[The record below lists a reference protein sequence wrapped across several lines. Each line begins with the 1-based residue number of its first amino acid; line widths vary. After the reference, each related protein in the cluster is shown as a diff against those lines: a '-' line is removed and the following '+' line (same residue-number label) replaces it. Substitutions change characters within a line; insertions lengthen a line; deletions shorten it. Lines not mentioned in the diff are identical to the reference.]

1 MELSAD
7 KLSSPLNPSL
17 TLLDVEGKVLA
28 NNVGIGGRRDA
39 RIDYSFSKP
48 GAYALRIEDIT
59 GQGGAGYIY
68 RLSVAPSI
76 PDFAID
82 VTPDNPN
89 IGRGGTVL
97 LTIVAPRRVGF
108 TGEIGIK
115 VKNLPPGVTAS
126 SGAILQDTN
135 QGFITLT
142 AAPDAPLGYSV
153 VQVIGS
159 VRTTS
164 DKVIQRVAT
173 PVEAYRIQNQPLT
186 VQRSSIVVSV
196 TEEPRITL
204 SVSPKHVIITP
215 GKRIP
220 LEVIA
225 QRQLG
230 SRQELTLTVV
240 GLPSGVR
247 PQRAVTILKSNQ
259 TRTTLVLEPVI
270 VGVGI
275 TRRQN
280 PFIGRELDTRPYNIV
295 VNGSVGQRRVAS
307 SPAVQLLIGKDQGR
321 EIGE

>member
-1 MELSAD
+1 M
-7 KLSSPLNPSL
+7 
-17 TLLDVEGKVLA
+17 
-28 NNVGIGGRRDA
+28 
-39 RIDYSFSKP
+39 
-48 GAYALRIEDIT
+48 
-59 GQGGAGYIY
+59 
-68 RLSVAPSI
+68 
-76 PDFAID
+76 
-82 VTPDNPN
+82 
-89 IGRGGTVL
+89 
-97 LTIVAPRRVGF
+97 
-108 TGEIGIK
+108 
-115 VKNLPPGVTAS
+115 KNLPPGVTAS

-307 SPAVQLLIGKDQGR
+307 SPAVQLSIGKDQGR

>member
-115 VKNLPPGVTAS
+115 VRGVHSSSLENSRHMRDIAS
-126 SGAILQDTN
+126 
-135 QGFITLT
+135 
-142 AAPDAPLGYSV
+142 
-153 VQVIGS
+153 
-159 VRTTS
+159 R
-164 DKVIQRVAT
+164 
-173 PVEAYRIQNQPLT
+173 
-186 VQRSSIVVSV
+186 
-196 TEEPRITL
+196 
-204 SVSPKHVIITP
+204 
-215 GKRIP
+215 
-220 LEVIA
+220 
-225 QRQLG
+225 
-230 SRQELTLTVV
+230 
-240 GLPSGVR
+240 
-247 PQRAVTILKSNQ
+247 
-259 TRTTLVLEPVI
+259 
-270 VGVGI
+270 
-275 TRRQN
+275 
-280 PFIGRELDTRPYNIV
+280 
-295 VNGSVGQRRVAS
+295 
-307 SPAVQLLIGKDQGR
+307 
-321 EIGE
+321 